1 MTTDKATF
9 KTWFPEE
16 GETPEDAVEITFRV
30 VCDDGNP
37 RYAAEEAA
45 ERSYKRSTS
54 IPAGGWTIAVLGPD
68 DEAPTMFNVSIDWM
82 PVFSAQE
89 MKPKSDPQASTDGG
103 EKS

>member
-1 MTTDKATF
+1 MTTDKTTF
-9 KTWFPEE
+9 KAWFPEE
-16 GETPEDAVEITFRV
+16 GETSEDAVEIVLRNN
-30 VCDDGNP
+30 DDENR
-37 RYAAEEAA
+37 RYAVEEAA

-68 DEAPTMFNVSIDWM
+68 DAAPAMFNVSIDWM

-89 MKPKSDPQASTDGG
+89 MKPKSDPQASTDDG